1 MVDALRLFLWWTLL
15 RGVESGNRASSHE
28 GDLGHLVARRA
39 NYRKDNLEAPEIIYN
54 PDLKKYYLF
63 TSYDPLMTTYNVR
76 VSRSDAAEGPFT
88 DYFGKAEKDTTNNF
102 PILTAPYRFEN
113 HPGWAGTAHCGV
125 FTDGQG
131 NYFMAHQGRLSP
143 QNQLMVLHVRQL
155 FLHRMDGRSF
165 LPKDMRG
172 LLHANSPKPI
182 W

>member
-1 MVDALRLFLWWTLL
+1 
-15 RGVESGNRASSHE
+15 
-28 GDLGHLVARRA
+28 
-39 NYRKDNLEAPEIIYN
+39 
-54 PDLKKYYLF
+54 
-63 TSYDPLMTTYNVR
+63 MTTYNVR

-143 QNQLMVLHVRQL
+143 QNQLMVLHIRQL
-155 FLHRMDGRSF
+155 FFTPEAGRSL
-165 LPKDMRG
+165 LPRDMQG
-172 LLHANSPKPI
+172 LLRVNSAKKIWSVNGKSYECRNRHTNVSWKPDRSYGEREN
-182 W
+182 